1 MIDIISKRK
10 LFFTFSG
17 ILITVALIVSLVF
30 GVKLDMQFTGGAV
43 ITFSYEGEV
52 STNEVATLLTDEFS
66 QQVTVI
72 SSENFVTNTPNINI
86 SFASGD
92 NFDNTTLTTI
102 SDLLVESYP
111 ETNFSLL
118 SSNSVEASMG
128 QEFFF
133 KCLAALALAA
143 VLMIL
148 YITVRFR
155 KIGGLSAGV
164 MAVIALLHDIIMVYA
179 TFVIFRIPLND
190 NFIAVVLTIIGYSI
204 NDTIVIYDRIRE
216 NDILLGKKVPLRD
229 KVNRSINQSLRRTIN
244 TTVTTVIAMTVVG
257 VVCLIF
263 NVDSILSFAFPM
275 IIGMLSGVYS
285 TICIAGPLWVLWN
298 EKKEKKT
305 TTK

>member
-17 ILITVALIVSLVF
+17 ILIAIALLVSLVF
-30 GVKLDMQFTGGAV
+30 GVRLDMQFTGGAV
-43 ITFSYEGEV
+43 ITFSYEGDV
-52 STNEVATLLTDEFS
+52 STDDVASILSDEFA

-102 SDLLVESYP
+102 QDVLVESYP
-111 ETNFSLL
+111 DANLELI

-133 KCLAALALAA
+133 KCLSALALAS
-143 VLMIL
+143 VLMII
-148 YITVRFR
+148 YISIRFR

-164 MAVIALLHDIIMVYA
+164 MAVVALLHDIIMVYA

-216 NDILLGKKVPLRD
+216 NNLLFGKKMSLRE
-229 KVNRSINQSLRRTIN
+229 KVNRSINQSLKRTIN
-244 TTVTTVIAMTVVG
+244 TTVTTVIAMAVVG
-257 VVCLIF
+257 IVCVIF

-275 IIGMLSGVYS
+275 IVGMLSGVYS

-298 EKKEKKT
+298 EKKAAKQ

>member
-1 MIDIISKRK
+1 MFDFISKRK
-10 LFFTFSG
+10 IFFTISG
-17 ILITVALIVSLVF
+17 ILITIALVVSLVF

-43 ITFSYEGEV
+43 MTFSYEGEV
-52 STNEVATLLTDEFS
+52 ATNEVASILTDEFS

-102 SDLLVESYP
+102 QDILNESFP
-111 ETNFSLL
+111 DANLTLL

-133 KCLAALALAA
+133 KCLSALALAS
-143 VLMIL
+143 VLMII
-148 YITVRFR
+148 YIAVRFR

-164 MAVIALLHDIIMVYA
+164 MAVVALLHDIIMVYA

-216 NDILLGKKVPLRD
+216 NNLLFGKKMSLRD
-229 KVNRSINQSLRRTIN
+229 KVNRSINQSLKRTIN
-244 TTVTTVIAMTVVG
+244 TTVTTVIAMGVVG
-257 VVCLIF
+257 IVCMIF

-275 IIGMLSGVYS
+275 IIGMISGVYS

-305 TTK
+305 TK